1 MNATPVALDR
11 AAAVRRALLSLVAR
25 DGFHGTSMAA
35 VAKQAE
41 VATGTAYVH
50 YASKEELVYA
60 TYLEVKRDLG
70 QAAIAHVD
78 PTASSR
84 AKFEQVWHGV
94 RDHLTQD
101 PDRARFLVQV
111 DCSPFAL
118 TAHDRAMTTD
128 GDPLMTSPIVLAL
141 LEEFV
146 PLPAPLLL
154 DLAIGPIIRLT
165 ASGTELDA
173 RMASTLVESCWQA
186 VSR

>member
-1 MNATPVALDR
+1 MKAPVVVDR
-11 AAAVRRALLSLVAR
+11 AAAVRRALLLLVAR

-35 VAKQAE
+35 VAKEAG

-60 TYLEVKRDLG
+60 TYLEVKRELG
-70 QAAIAHVD
+70 QAAVAHVD
-78 PTASSR
+78 PEASSR
-84 AKFEQVWHGV
+84 AKFEQLWRGV
-94 RDHLTQD
+94 HEHLAQD

-111 DCSPFAL
+111 DCSPFAV
-118 TAHDRAMTTD
+118 TAHDRAMTTE
-128 GDPLMTSPIVLAL
+128 GDPLMTSPIVNLM

-146 PLPAPLLL
+146 PLPMPLLF

-165 ASGTELDA
+165 ASGSDA
-173 RMASTLVESCWQA
+173 EPEAVATLVESCWRA